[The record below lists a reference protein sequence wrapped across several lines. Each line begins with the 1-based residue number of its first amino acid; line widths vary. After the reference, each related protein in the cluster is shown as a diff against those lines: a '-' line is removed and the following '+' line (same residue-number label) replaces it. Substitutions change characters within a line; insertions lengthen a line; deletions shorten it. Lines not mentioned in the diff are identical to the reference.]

1 MILWKWR
8 NAIKYFYFRCSFHAY
23 ADSTYAK
30 HLENG
35 ASIYGTV
42 GNPTPLPPM
51 MQGGAQTFLGNGEM
65 NREYQQSMLEVSDD
79 SITSVDRYDEYSP
92 MQNGGISSNT
102 LGGVSTHPAGNSR
115 TNLVPNGAS
124 SPTENGEIKP
134 VILLI

>member
-1 MILWKWR
+1 
-8 NAIKYFYFRCSFHAY
+8 
-23 ADSTYAK
+23 
-30 HLENG
+30 
-35 ASIYGTV
+35 
-42 GNPTPLPPM
+42 

>member
-1 MILWKWR
+1 
-8 NAIKYFYFRCSFHAY
+8 
-23 ADSTYAK
+23 
-30 HLENG
+30 
-35 ASIYGTV
+35 
-42 GNPTPLPPM
+42 M

-115 TNLVPNGAS
+115 TKLVPNGAS

>member
-1 MILWKWR
+1 
-8 NAIKYFYFRCSFHAY
+8 
-23 ADSTYAK
+23 
-30 HLENG
+30 
-35 ASIYGTV
+35 
-42 GNPTPLPPM
+42 

-92 MQNGGISSNT
+92 MQNGGISSNPLGGVSSNH

-124 SPTENGEIKP
+124 SPTENGEI
-134 VILLI
+134 